1 MIEEAT
7 FEVGDKVF
15 WVTNTRNY
23 LCERAGYVVAAVPPL
38 VHVNNMG
45 FGEIVSPKM
54 SELNSWSYL
63 VRTPV
68 SELLF
73 WVSNLQPLPKDKE
86 SLLEAQKPFTT
97 KRQSPAQA
105 IDRSDR
111 IKIKRC
117 LKKLD
122 MEFTESEKHINNLT
136 GNVRYVFNVQNGIEF
151 LAEIEYIKF
160 Q

>member
-7 FEVGDKVF
+7 FEVGQAVF

-23 LCERAGYVVAAVPPL
+23 LCERAGHVIAAVPPL
-38 VHVNNMG
+38 EHANNMN
-45 FGEIVSPKM
+45 FGEIASPNM
-54 SELNSWSYL
+54 SVRNDWSYL
-63 VRTPV
+63 VRTPINPV
-68 SELLF
+68 IF
-73 WVSNLQPLPKDKE
+73 WLSTLHHLPDDKKN
-86 SLLEAQKPFTT
+86 LLEAQKPLTT
-97 KRQSPAQA
+97 KRQMPIQA

-151 LAEIEYIKF
+151 LADIEYIKF